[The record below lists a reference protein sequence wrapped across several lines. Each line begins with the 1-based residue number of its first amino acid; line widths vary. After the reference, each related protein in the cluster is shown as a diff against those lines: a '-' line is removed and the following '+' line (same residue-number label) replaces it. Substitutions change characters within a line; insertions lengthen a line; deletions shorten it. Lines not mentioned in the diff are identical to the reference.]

1 MQRIVKAAATPGFVG
16 CAVMS
21 TALKAAD
28 GSGWYGG
35 INNGQSMADIDHG
48 RISSGLLSGGFTT
61 TVINDDDRDTGYKL
75 YAGYQ
80 FKKYF
85 ALEAGYF
92 DLGKSEFMATTVPA
106 GTLRGNIKY

>member
-1 MQRIVKAAATPGFVG
+1 MRRIVKTAATPGFVG

-61 TVINDDDRDTGYKL
+61 TTINVAKSW
-75 YAGYQ
+75 Q
-80 FKKYF
+80 F
-85 ALEAGYF
+85 
-92 DLGKSEFMATTVPA
+92 S
-106 GTLRGNIKY
+106 